1 MAIGDLWT
9 LILLQPMLNGLLLLY
24 GLLWNNFGL
33 AIIAFTIIVRTLMLP
48 LTLKQLHASKAM
60 TALQPKIQE
69 LQKKY
74 GKNREELSKAT
85 MALYR
90 EQGVNPMGCAV
101 PTLLQFPIWIGLYQS
116 IQLAM
121 ADRPDALYEL
131 GKYVYSGFSNIA
143 GLIPINN
150 QFLWLNL
157 AHPDQLYLL
166 AILVAGS
173 TWVQQKMMTMPTTDP
188 QQQQMNQMMGIMMPL
203 MMGFFTISFPSGL
216 ALYWLISNI
225 YSIIVQYFITG
236 WGSLRL
242 PFVELG
248 PAPAVVAPKPAK
260 PAKEESTAGDAS
272 QPVNGAGPT
281 RLPLPPING
290 APSGRP
296 TRKTNTRNRGA
307 KRPTPR
313 R

>member
-9 LILLQPMLNGLLLLY
+9 LIVLQPMLNGLLLLY

-33 AIIAFTIIVRTLMLP
+33 AIVAFTIIVRTLMLP

-116 IQLAM
+116 INLAM

-157 AHPDQLYLL
+157 AHPDQVFLL

-203 MMGFFTISFPSGL
+203 MMGFFTINFPSGL
-216 ALYWLISNI
+216 ALYWLISNL
-225 YSIIVQYFITG
+225 YSIVVQYFITG

-242 PFVELG
+242 PFIELT
-248 PAPAVVAPKPAK
+248 PAPAVAPATPTRSAK
-260 PAKEESTAGDAS
+260 AQAIRDDGN
-272 QPVNGAGPT
+272 QPVNGATST
-281 RLPLPPING
+281 RLPAAPING

-296 TRKTNTRNRGA
+296 PRKTNARNRTT

>member
-1 MAIGDLWT
+1 VAIGDLWT
-9 LILLQPMLNGLLLLY
+9 ILLLQPMLNGLLLLY
-24 GLLWNNFGL
+24 GLLWNSFGL
-33 AIIAFTIIVRTLMLP
+33 AIVAFTIIVRTLMLP
-48 LTLKQLHASKAM
+48 LTLKQLHAAKAM
-60 TALQPKIQE
+60 SSLQPKIQE

-90 EQGVNPMGCAV
+90 EHGVNPIGCAV

-116 IQLAM
+116 IHLAM

-143 GLIPINN
+143 SLIPINN
-150 QFLWLNL
+150 HFLWLNL
-157 AHPDQLYLL
+157 AYPDQIYLL

-216 ALYWLISNI
+216 ALYWLISNL
-225 YSIIVQYFITG
+225 YSIVVQYFITG

-242 PFVELG
+242 PFVELA
-248 PAPAVVAPKPAK
+248 PAPATAAVSAK
-260 PAKEESTAGDAS
+260 PAKATRSDDEAGAPPADGARPTRLEPA
-272 QPVNGAGPT
+272 PVNGA
-281 RLPLPPING
+281 
-290 APSGRP
+290 PSARP
-296 TRKTNTRNRGA
+296 TRKTHMRNRSA